1 MNDAVRAQKSYIHL
15 TFTPTHPYPSHA
27 THYPS
32 HLPPHAISHPHY
44 PILNRIRS
52 SQRTVGRYLER
63 YVEHNGRSADNHIR
77 IHTKF
82 VPDLGLL
89 GKAKE
94 GAEGAEGGGGM
105 VLDLDFVRSVVQ
117 RSCNRVGLPRVDMV
131 QFHWWDFAVP
141 GYVGET

>member
-1 MNDAVRAQKSYIHL
+1 MVPTENIPSPTLLPLIPVL
-15 TFTPTHPYPSHA
+15 PMPPTTHP
-27 THYPS
+27 
-32 HLPPHAISHPHY
+32 ISHPTSFPTHR
-44 PILNRIRS
+44 PSLSPIRS
-52 SQRTVGRYLER
+52 SFVASQRTVGRYLER

-89 GKAKE
+89 GKVKE
-94 GAEGAEGGGGM
+94 GTESGGGM

>member
-1 MNDAVRAQKSYIHL
+1 M
-15 TFTPTHPYPSHA
+15 
-27 THYPS
+27 
-32 HLPPHAISHPHY
+32 
-44 PILNRIRS
+44 
-52 SQRTVGRYLER
+52 ER

>member
-1 MNDAVRAQKSYIHL
+1 M
-15 TFTPTHPYPSHA
+15 THP
-27 THYPS
+27 
-32 HLPPHAISHPHY
+32 ISHPTPFPTHRPSRVAY
-44 PILNRIRS
+44 PILNRIQS